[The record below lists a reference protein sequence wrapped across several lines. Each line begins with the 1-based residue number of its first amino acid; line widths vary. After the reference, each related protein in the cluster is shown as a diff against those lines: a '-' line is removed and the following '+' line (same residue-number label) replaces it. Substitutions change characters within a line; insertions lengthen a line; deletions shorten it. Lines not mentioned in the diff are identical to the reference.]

1 MTDPKC
7 LFKLHKKGNLQNVLT
22 GGGGGFSHNPIE
34 GASFDIGPRLE
45 KSKP

>member
-22 GGGGGFSHNPIE
+22 GGGGFSHNPIE